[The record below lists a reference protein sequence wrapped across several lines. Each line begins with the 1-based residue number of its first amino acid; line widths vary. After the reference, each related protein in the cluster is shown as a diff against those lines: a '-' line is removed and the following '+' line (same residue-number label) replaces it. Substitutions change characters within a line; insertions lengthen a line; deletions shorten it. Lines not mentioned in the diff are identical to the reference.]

1 MYPEI
6 ASFHFQ
12 ATVNPYARTQKS
24 VVRVGLEELL
34 RAVQV
39 ETERQEDLYIR
50 LLLQQPLVD
59 LVGALQLA
67 NANRIVTL
75 SVALRVQ
82 RVEHL

>member
-6 ASFHFQ
+6 ASFHFR
-12 ATVNPYARTQKS
+12 ATVHPYARTQKS

>member
-6 ASFHFQ
+6 ASFHFR
-12 ATVNPYARTQKS
+12 ATVSPCARTQKS

-39 ETERQEDLYIR
+39 ETEGQEDLYIR